1 MRFAFLVTGLL
12 VLAVALPGVGAA
24 AAPIVNEHARFTDTF
39 PDALCDIP
47 GTSTI
52 TVVDN
57 FKLFPDGTFL
67 DTSHF
72 TQVFTAADTGKQ
84 VQISAAGQVTGP
96 DEPIDNGDGTIT
108 FVSTFIGLPEKLS
121 IPGGPTLSRDAGV
134 VTLST
139 TFFVE
144 EDGSLTFVSQTA
156 SGEHGPH
163 PDLASDFEL
172 FCDVLAPVL
181 TDP

>member
-1 MRFAFLVTGLL
+1 MRFAFLLTGLL
-12 VLAVALPGVGAA
+12 VLAVALPGVGVA
-24 AAPIVNEHARFTDTF
+24 AAPIVNDHTRFTDNF
-39 PDALCDIP
+39 PDELCGIS

-57 FKLFPDGTFL
+57 LKIFDDGTFL
-67 DTSHF
+67 HTSRF
-72 TQVFTAADTGKQ
+72 TQVFTADETGKQ
-84 VQISAAGQVTGP
+84 VQISAAGQDSGP
-96 DEPIDNGDGTIT
+96 FDPIDNGDGTIT
-108 FVSTFIGLPEKLS
+108 FVTTFIGLPERLS
-121 IPGGPTLSRDAGV
+121 IPGGPTLSLDAGT
-134 VTLST
+134 VTIST

-144 EDGSLTFVSQTA
+144 ENGDLTFVSQTA

-172 FCDVLAPVL
+172 FCDVLVPVL

>member
-1 MRFAFLVTGLL
+1 MRFAFLLTGIL
-12 VLAVALPGVGAA
+12 VLAVALPGVGVA
-24 AAPIVNEHARFTDTF
+24 AAPIVNEHVRFTDTF
-39 PDALCDIP
+39 PDQLCDIP

-52 TVVDN
+52 RVVDN
-57 FKLFPDGTFL
+57 FKLFADGTFL
-67 DTSHF
+67 DTSRF
-72 TQVFTAADTGKQ
+72 TLVFTADDTGKQ
-84 VQISAAGQVTGP
+84 VQISSAGQATGP

-108 FVSTFIGLPEKLS
+108 FVNTFIGLPERLS

-172 FCDVLAPVL
+172 FCDVLVPVL